1 MIPGWGVAEESRWL
15 IDNPA
20 FDERPASM
28 QEFLGEGYME
38 IDKYVRPGLRTIL
51 VDIFGDVPSGKNP
64 SRYGKAIFS
73 GAIGIGKSTFAA
85 IALSYLCHWTMCL
98 RDPQEFFNLMPGS
111 RISFMMMSTSSNN
124 ARGVIF
130 DDVKGRINN
139 SPWFK
144 ENYPYDD
151 KWEREI
157 RFPQKNVFILPG
169 GSKETQFEG
178 YNILGGILDE
188 MDSHKA
194 PRGGMDYADQGYDTI
209 INRIQSRYGDRGL
222 IMPIGQMKKSGGFAA
237 RKYAE
242 LKNDP
247 DAYTASL
254 SIWESFGM
262 DYEKYQGEDGK
273 PDTFYFDKMRNLILP
288 DDYFSAYGAQP
299 GGNILVI
306 PKLYL
311 SAFKTNPIKAL
322 RDLAG
327 IPPASESPF
336 ISMTDRIMSC
346 RERWVEDEL
355 GNPADMDSVQP
366 PVSDAP
372 DRPIIDPGV
381 IALDSI
387 PRVVHI
393 DQAFSG
399 AQESDA
405 AGIAMGHISRMVDQ
419 DGELKP
425 YIHLDLLMRVKAK
438 PGSEIM
444 LQDLREVLYTLRD
457 ERGFK
462 ISRVTFDSFQSQ
474 SSVQILRKRRF
485 KTDIL
490 SVDKEKAPYE
500 DLRDAIHEERL
511 GFPPYMTYLNVGDTE
526 RVEIAVKELSELTDT
541 GMKIDHPASGSKDL
555 ADAMAAVVYTL
566 IGDKKYRRSVASRKT
581 NNEPGPPRR
590 TQTPEGILSGNFGGP
605 GRGPATRP
613 AQVPTGMIPDPTSIQ
628 IPPHLRA

>member
-1 MIPGWGVAEESRWL
+1 MIPGWGMAEEARWL
-15 IDNPA
+15 IDNPG

-28 QEFLGEGYME
+28 PEFLGEEYMN
-38 IDKYVRPGLRTIL
+38 IDKYVRPGVRKIL
-51 VDIFGDVPSGKNP
+51 VDIFGEVPSGKNP
-64 SRYGKAIFS
+64 SQYGKAMFT
-73 GAIGIGKSTFAA
+73 GGIGVGKSTFAA
-85 IALSYLCHWTMCL
+85 IALAYLCHWTLCL
-98 RDPQEFFNLMPGS
+98 RDPQEFFGLMPGS
-111 RISFMMMSTSSNN
+111 RISFMMMSTSSDN

-130 DDVKGRINN
+130 SDVKGRIEN
-139 SPWFK
+139 SPWFREK
-144 ENYPYDD
+144 YPYND
-151 KWEREI
+151 KWDRQI
-157 RFPQKNVFILPG
+157 RFDQKAVWIVPG

-178 YNILGGILDE
+178 FNILGGILDE

-194 PRGGMDYADQGYDTI
+194 PRGGKDYADQGYDTI

-242 LKNDP
+242 LSNDP
-247 DAYTASL
+247 DAYTARIA
-254 SIWESFGM
+254 IWDSFGM
-262 DYEKYQGEDGK
+262 DYEKYQGPDGK
-273 PDTFYFDKMRNLILP
+273 PETFYFDKMRNIVLP
-288 DDYFSAYGAQP
+288 DDYFAAYDAKP
-299 GGNILVI
+299 GGNILSI

-311 SAFKTNPIKAL
+311 GAFKQNPVKAL

-346 RERWVEDEL
+346 RERWIEDEY
-355 GNPADMDSVQP
+355 GDPSDMTSVTP
-366 PVSDAP
+366 PVSDSP
-372 DRPIIDPGV
+372 DRPIIDPYV
-381 IALDSI
+381 AAVDSI
-387 PRVVHI
+387 PRVVHV

-399 AQESDA
+399 SQESDA
-405 AGIAMGHISRMVDQ
+405 AGIAMGHISRMIDQ

-425 YIHLDLLMRVKAK
+425 YIHFDLLMRVKAR

-462 ISRVTFDSFQSQ
+462 IRMVTYDSFQSQ
-474 SSVQILRKRRF
+474 SSVQILRKRKF
-485 KTDIL
+485 KTEIL

-500 DLRDAIHEERL
+500 DLRDAIYEERI
-511 GFPPYMTYLNVGDTE
+511 GFPPYLTYLNVGDTE

-566 IGDKKYRRSVASRKT
+566 IGDKKYRRSVASKRT
-581 NNEPGPPRR
+581 QDESAPPKRR
-590 TQTPEGILSGNFGGP
+590 QTPESILGGFDASR

-613 AQVPTGMIPDPTSIQ
+613 AQMPGGMIPSPSSIQ
-628 IPPHLRA
+628 IPPHLRT